1 MLSRWMNGKSD
12 QRTRRWRML
21 TLSWV
26 DFLRCCQEKWS
37 WFFFFLFICHSSS
50 SWDLLCVLGSP
61 IKSIN
66 FYRTCFFIYLLLLQI
81 QSHMF
86 FLSVPMNRA
95 GNDGSSCHLLTAGS
109 CHWTQITVLSTML
122 TSCYELHLVHT
133 SVLVRLLC
141 QTWCHQIRHVPVQA
155 PEHFQSKNGVDF
167 VDWHHLWLLNSLRSR
182 LPTGNSVHYCKNG
195 VAYIC
200 FTAARVPLQPLFSLF
215 NSLSLENS

>member
-21 TLSWV
+21 TLSRV
-26 DFLRCCQEKWS
+26 DFLRCCQEKWC

-66 FYRTCFFIYLLLLQI
+66 FYRTRFFIYLLLLQI
-81 QSHMF
+81 QLHMF
-86 FLSVPMNRA
+86 FLSRWQWRFILSLINCRVVSLNSNYCVKHNADKLLWTPSGPHKCSGPAVVSDMM
-95 GNDGSSCHLLTAGS
+95 SSDPS
-109 CHWTQITVLSTML
+109 CSCPSSRTLS
-122 TSCYELHLVHT
+122 
-133 SVLVRLLC
+133 
-141 QTWCHQIRHVPVQA
+141 VQ
-155 PEHFQSKNGVDF
+155 NGVDF

-200 FTAARVPLQPLFSLF
+200 FTAAHVPLQPLCSLF

>member
-21 TLSWV
+21 TLSRV
-26 DFLRCCQEKWS
+26 DFLRCCQEKLC
-37 WFFFFLFICHSSS
+37 WFFFFLLIFHS
-50 SWDLLCVLGSP
+50 LVRGTCVGSP

-66 FYRTCFFIYLLLLQI
+66 LYRTCFSYLFVAPADSVAHVFPFSADESRWQRRFILSLINCRVVSLNSNYCVKHNADKLLWTP
-81 QSHMF
+81 SGPHKCSDPAVVSDMMSSDPSCSCPSSRT
-86 FLSVPMNRA
+86 LSV
-95 GNDGSSCHLLTAGS
+95 
-109 CHWTQITVLSTML
+109 Q
-122 TSCYELHLVHT
+122 
-133 SVLVRLLC
+133 
-141 QTWCHQIRHVPVQA
+141 
-155 PEHFQSKNGVDF
+155 NGVDF

-200 FTAARVPLQPLFSLF
+200 FTAARVPLQPLCSLF

>member
-26 DFLRCCQEKWS
+26 DFLRCCQEKWC

-81 QSHMF
+81 QLHMF
-86 FLSVPMNRA
+86 FLSRWQWRFILSLINCRVVSLNSNYCVKHNADKLLWTPSGPHKCSGPAVVSDMM
-95 GNDGSSCHLLTAGS
+95 SSDPSCSCPSSRTLSVQKRCRFCWLASPVIVELPQKPTADWKLCSLLQKWRRFHLFYS
-109 CHWTQITVLSTML
+109 CACPSAATVLSL
-122 TSCYELHLVHT
+122 
-133 SVLVRLLC
+133 
-141 QTWCHQIRHVPVQA
+141 
-155 PEHFQSKNGVDF
+155 
-167 VDWHHLWLLNSLRSR
+167 
-182 LPTGNSVHYCKNG
+182 
-195 VAYIC
+195 
-200 FTAARVPLQPLFSLF
+200 
-215 NSLSLENS
+215 

>member
-66 FYRTCFFIYLLLLQI
+66 FYRTRFFIYLLLLQI
-81 QSHMF
+81 QLHMF
-86 FLSVPMNRA
+86 FLSRWQWRFILSLINCRVVSLNSNYCVKHNADKLLWTPSGPHKCSGPAVVSDMM
-95 GNDGSSCHLLTAGS
+95 SSDPSCSCPSSRTLSVQKRCRFCWLASPVIVELPQKPTADWKLCSLLQKWRRVHLFYS
-109 CHWTQITVLSTML
+109 CACPSAATVLSL
-122 TSCYELHLVHT
+122 
-133 SVLVRLLC
+133 
-141 QTWCHQIRHVPVQA
+141 
-155 PEHFQSKNGVDF
+155 
-167 VDWHHLWLLNSLRSR
+167 
-182 LPTGNSVHYCKNG
+182 
-195 VAYIC
+195 
-200 FTAARVPLQPLFSLF
+200 
-215 NSLSLENS
+215 

>member
-50 SWDLLCVLGSP
+50 SWDLCWVLQSSLSTFTERVFLF
-61 IKSIN
+61 ICCSCR
-66 FYRTCFFIYLLLLQI
+66 FSCTCFSF
-81 QSHMF
+81 H
-86 FLSVPMNRA
+86 A

-200 FTAARVPLQPLFSLF
+200 FTAARVPLQPLCSLF